1 MYQLLCSLKC
11 VLGYEFAGLR
21 GSRCHCGNDPN
32 KYSEQSRED
41 CNVTCNSDS
50 ELTCGGLAMNSVF
63 KTEVYSK
70 YTHATYNI
78 WQLIYQIQTAFQL
91 YYTAT
96 LKYNIYKAG
105 YMISIIEIL

>member
-50 ELTCGGLAMNSVF
+50 ELTCGGKLR
-63 KTEVYSK
+63 
-70 YTHATYNI
+70 
-78 WQLIYQIQTAFQL
+78 
-91 YYTAT
+91 
-96 LKYNIYKAG
+96 
-105 YMISIIEIL
+105 SIVSIHMQHITSGN